1 MKRIALIAA
10 LVAFAAPVLADG
22 QRTATEPTPA
32 LGLKA
37 SDAKPARAKDALDR
51 MDDLEVKR
59 CNEDGGGAS
68 TDQDG
73 SIQCTDPDGNELW

>member
-1 MKRIALIAA
+1 MKRIVLIAA
-10 LVAFAAPVLADG
+10 LAAFSAPALADG
-22 QRTATEPTPA
+22 QRTATEPAPA

-37 SDAKPARAKDALDR
+37 QVAKPARAKDALDR

-68 TDQDG
+68 TGEDG
-73 SIQCTDPDGNELW
+73 SIHCTDPDGNELW